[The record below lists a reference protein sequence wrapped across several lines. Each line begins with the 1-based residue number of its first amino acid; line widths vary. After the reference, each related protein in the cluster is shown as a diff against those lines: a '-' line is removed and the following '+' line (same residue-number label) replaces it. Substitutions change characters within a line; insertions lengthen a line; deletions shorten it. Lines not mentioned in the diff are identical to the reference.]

1 MGAIYADKAFMTING
16 KTFELSG
23 DLKLSKEKEREILF
37 MPIEPIEERYSEQW
51 LRWFTESFEKNN
63 IPFET
68 FGGTKTVKI
77 KDGEFLDSA
86 YTNIYK
92 LEQAQEVC
100 RYIDANRD
108 KSFTVF
114 CLDTWNPCLLNIAY
128 MRDTLGLDIKI
139 KSMIHAG
146 VYDPHDYLS
155 KKPNKFW
162 KSQLERSLYFAHD
175 EIFIATDFHR
185 ELFIKSHPLA
195 DKGKRFTKVDWPV
208 AETKDRFK
216 WEEKQDLVVF
226 PHRLADEKRPDLFDE
241 LSERYSK
248 TYPDDKLTFLKT
260 VECCTNKD
268 QYYSLLDEAKFAISF
283 ANQETFGIAMQ
294 EAVNRGC
301 IPLVPNRLSYSEM
314 YEDKFKFYFVDQL
327 VDQLHHLYKNP
338 EFSPLKYTEEIRWI
352 RKI

>member
-1 MGAIYADKAFMTING
+1 M
-16 KTFELSG
+16 
-23 DLKLSKEKEREILF
+23 REILF
-37 MPIEPIEERYSEQW
+37 LPIEPIEERYSEQW
-51 LRWFTESFEKNN
+51 LRWFTESFEKSK

-114 CLDTWNPCLLNIAY
+114 CLDFWNPCLLNIAY

-146 VYDPHDYLS
+146 VYDPHDYLAKCPVS
-155 KKPNKFW
+155 KWGGF
-162 KSQLERSLYFAHD
+162 LEDSLYEAHD
-175 EIFIATDFHR
+175 EVFIATDFHR
-185 ELFIKSHPLA
+185 ELWRKSYGA
-195 DKGKRFTKVDWPV
+195 DRKFTKVDWPV

-216 WEEKQDLVVF
+216 WSEKQNLVVF
-226 PHRLADEKRPDLFDE
+226 PHRLADEKQPELFE
-241 LSERYSK
+241 TLSEMYQK
-248 TYPDDKLTFLKT
+248 KYPNDNMVFLKT
-260 VECCTNKD
+260 VDICSSKAE
-268 QYYSLLDEAKFAISF
+268 YYSLLDEAKFAVSF
-283 ANQETFGIAMQ
+283 AKQETFGIAMQ

-301 IPLVPNRLSYSEM
+301 VPLVPNKLA
-314 YEDKFKFYFVDQL
+314 YEELFDKDFKFFSIETVVD
-327 VDQLHHLYKNP
+327 K
-338 EFSPLKYTEEIRWI
+338 LKYLFENPKFAPIKFTEEIRWI
-352 RKI
+352 NKI